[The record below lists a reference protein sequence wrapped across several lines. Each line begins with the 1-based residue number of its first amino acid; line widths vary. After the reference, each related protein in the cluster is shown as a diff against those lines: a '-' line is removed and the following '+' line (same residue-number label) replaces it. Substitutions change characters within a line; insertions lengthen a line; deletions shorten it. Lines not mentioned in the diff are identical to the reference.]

1 MNTIRQ
7 DVEYSIRQLLKSP
20 GFAIVAVLTLALGIG
35 VNTAIFSVV
44 NGWLRPLPVQH
55 PEQIAVVAAQQK
67 GDALGIYYFSY
78 PDLGDYRKQS
88 VSFFSDLFAYRFGLG
103 GLGVDGKTDR
113 FMFSSVS
120 GNFFSALGVKPAAGR
135 LFLPGEGE
143 QPGAQSLVV
152 LGYSYWV
159 RRFGADPNVVGKQVT
174 VDGKSAS
181 VVGIA
186 PKGFYGVYSSVD
198 MDGYLPLSA
207 TAEEENPQLWTD
219 RKLRLLTVLGRLQPG
234 VSLAQAQDSLNVI
247 AHRLA
252 EQYPTTNQG
261 ISIAVV
267 PERLARPVP
276 QLANAIPIIAGLF
289 LLLAAAVLLLASVN
303 VANLLLVRGAAR
315 QREMAIRTALGAT
328 RRRLMRQLLTESLVL
343 ALLGGVAGA
352 VLGVWTSGLISSIP
366 LGTNLPLRLD
376 FSFDW
381 RVFTYAL
388 GGAVGTGLLLGIW
401 PAVRASRTELQAV
414 LQAGGRSDTGGRGR
428 QRLRNLLVISQVAGS
443 LMLLIVAARF
453 VRTLEQAQ
461 HMYLGFDPDNVLNV
475 MLDPHQVGYDETRT
489 NTFYRDLEQ
498 KIRALPGVES
508 ANLAFS
514 VPMGNYNDGSAVYV
528 EGRPLPTGQQAPL
541 VFLNRVDPGYF
552 ATVRLP
558 ILRGRT
564 FADADSATAPL
575 VAVINQTMAE
585 RFWPGEDA
593 LGKRFGM
600 AGASGPFVEVVGIAH
615 DSRLFGY
622 YFGTLPYFYL
632 PFAQNSSPVRTL
644 QIRSAIPPETLIATV
659 RQNIQALEPAMP
671 ITDIQTMRQTMAG
684 ANGFLIFQLGAYLT
698 AAMGLLGLTLAIVG
712 VYGVVSYTAS
722 QSTREIGIRVA
733 LGATPR
739 SILNMV
745 LRQGVR
751 LVIAGVTAGIVLALA
766 LSELLAKLLTGI
778 GVIDPIAFAAV
789 PLLLVSIALLAC
801 YLPARRATQVDPIV
815 ALRYE

>member
-1 MNTIRQ
+1 
-7 DVEYSIRQLLKSP
+7 
-20 GFAIVAVLTLALGIG
+20 
-35 VNTAIFSVV
+35 
-44 NGWLRPLPVQH
+44 
-55 PEQIAVVAAQQK
+55 
-67 GDALGIYYFSY
+67 
-78 PDLGDYRKQS
+78 
-88 VSFFSDLFAYRFGLG
+88 
-103 GLGVDGKTDR
+103 
-113 FMFSSVS
+113 
-120 GNFFSALGVKPAAGR
+120 
-135 LFLPGEGE
+135 
-143 QPGAQSLVV
+143 
-152 LGYSYWV
+152 
-159 RRFGADPNVVGKQVT
+159 
-174 VDGKSAS
+174 
-181 VVGIA
+181 
-186 PKGFYGVYSSVD
+186 
-198 MDGYLPLSA
+198 
-207 TAEEENPQLWTD
+207 
-219 RKLRLLTVLGRLQPG
+219 
-234 VSLAQAQDSLNVI
+234 
-247 AHRLA
+247 
-252 EQYPTTNQG
+252 
-261 ISIAVV
+261 
-267 PERLARPVP
+267 
-276 QLANAIPIIAGLF
+276 
-289 LLLAAAVLLLASVN
+289 
-303 VANLLLVRGAAR
+303 
-315 QREMAIRTALGAT
+315 
-328 RRRLMRQLLTESLVL
+328 
-343 ALLGGVAGA
+343 
-352 VLGVWTSGLISSIP
+352 
-366 LGTNLPLRLD
+366 
-376 FSFDW
+376 
-381 RVFTYAL
+381 
-388 GGAVGTGLLLGIW
+388 
-401 PAVRASRTELQAV
+401 LQAV

-461 HMYLGFDPDNVLNV
+461 HMYLGFDPDNILNV

-489 NTFYRDLEQ
+489 NAFYRDLEQ

-564 FADADSATAPL
+564 FTDADIATAPL

-632 PFAQNSSPVRTL
+632 PFAQNFSPVRTL

-684 ANGFLIFQLGAYLT
+684 ANGFLIFQFGAYLT

-733 LGATPR
+733 LGATPH

-751 LVIAGVTAGIVLALA
+751 LVIAGVSVGIVLALA
-766 LSELLAKLLTGI
+766 LSGLLAKLLTGI